1 MLPRIQ
7 IPFLK
12 LLLTL
17 ILTKQLLTG
26 LRKQLMLLLPPLLP
40 LPFLL
45 HQLLLKVMALPL
57 QKWKALLL
65 QKWRLLLLQ
74 KWKLHEKND
83 ECQMH
88 SLLYLRNTLLSLTI
102 KNG

>member
-17 ILTKQLLTG
+17 ILTKQSLTG
-26 LRKQLMLLLPPLLP
+26 LRKQQMLLLPPLLL

-45 HQLLLKVMALPL
+45 HQLQLVMALPL
-57 QKWKALLL
+57 QKWKVLLLQKWKLLLL
-65 QKWRLLLLQ
+65 QKWR
-74 KWKLHEKND
+74 LHEKND